1 MNQYYPDRHHPIY
14 FLQDALET
22 EGTHTTF
29 HRDDESRGLW
39 GLKADNGRM
48 LVWLIDIR
56 WQHERDTHEANIR
69 LLQSDGALVMAAQK
83 PDAAYFDCEWLPLAA
98 TPGYAPSRG
107 PVKKLV
113 DVAMVGYVRD
123 KQREQLLL
131 DLNANHSMSVAQGV
145 FGVEAVETYHGAKL
159 GINIPTRYNDARA
172 YDSANMRFFE
182 ILATGTPLVTS
193 YEDYLPDLGIKHGK
207 NAFTYHNTRNCL
219 EVVQKALTEFD
230 LAHMGKNAVNLV
242 QERHMYSHRAKQVI
256 QWLA

>member
-14 FLQDALET
+14 FLQDALEA
-22 EGTHTTF
+22 EGSPTTF

-39 GLKADNGRM
+39 GLEVNGRL

-83 PDAAYFDCEWLPLAA
+83 PDAEYFDCKWLPLAA
-98 TPGYAPSRG
+98 TPGYAKPEK
-107 PVKKLV
+107 PIEKLV
-113 DVAMVGYVRD
+113 DIAMVGYVRD

-131 DLNANHSMSVAQGV
+131 DLNAVHSMSVAQGV

-159 GINIPTRYNDARA
+159 GINIPTRYDDARA

-193 YEDYLPDLGIKHGK
+193 YENYLPELGIKHGG

-219 EVVQKALTEFD
+219 EVVKKALTEFN
-230 LAHMGKNAVNLV
+230 LNLIGRNAIKLV
-242 QERHMYSHRAKQVI
+242 QERHTYTHRARQVI
-256 QWLA
+256 EWLSN